1 MIIRVKE
8 NKIYLHG
15 TIWQGDDTQFAYHF
29 RDIVDKYDNLDVHI
43 HTNGGSV
50 FAANFI
56 MSQLSSSK
64 AKIHYI
70 IDGVAASMGFYMV
83 LTGDKV
89 SMVDNGF
96 IMAHAPSGSTHGT
109 AAEHRDTA
117 VLLDGIEI
125 NFLNK
130 VIAKTG
136 WSKKKAEKLLVGD
149 NWYSA
154 EQALKAG
161 FINHIIKAKTDVK
174 INDVNALDQQEVF
187 GRFAAILVDKK
198 PKNKTQKS
206 HKMKKELIEA
216 LGLSSVT
223 AESSDTAVMEAVQ
236 SHITGKLAVVQ
247 GKLDTAVAQNTT
259 LVDAAKTQTTA
270 KIDMLLAPLVGKVS
284 KEKIEMYRG
293 IGNTSGIKALEG
305 VLEGVT
311 PRKGLKDT
319 IVPGATSTVDKTW
332 EEFQKDPQGQKELEK
347 LSQSDPE
354 AYLALGKEKFGDN
367 WKA

>member
-29 RDIVDKYDNLDVHI
+29 RDMVDKYDDIDVHL

-56 MSQLSSSK
+56 MSQLSSCK

-70 IDGVAASMGFYMV
+70 IDGIAASMGFYMI
-83 LTGDKV
+83 LTGNKV

-96 IMAHAPSGSTHGT
+96 IMAHAPAGSTRGT
-109 AAEHRDTA
+109 AADHRDTA
-117 VLLDGIEI
+117 ILLDGIEI
-125 NFLNK
+125 NFLKK

-149 NWYSA
+149 NWFSA
-154 EQALKAG
+154 EQALEAG
-161 FINHIIKAKTDVK
+161 FINHIIKAKNDVK
-174 INDVNALDQQEVF
+174 IDDVNALDEQEVF

-223 AESSDTAVMEAVQ
+223 AESSDTAVIAAVE
-236 SHITGKLAVVQ
+236 SHITGKVNVVQ
-247 GKLDTAVAQNTT
+247 AKLDTAEQEKDNLET
-259 LVDAAKTQTTA
+259 AAKDSRTA
-270 KIDMLLAPLVGKVS
+270 KIDALLAPLTNKIS

-293 IGNTSGIKALEG
+293 IGNTSGIEALEG

-319 IVPGATSTVDKTW
+319 IVPGATATADKSW
-332 EEFQKDPQGQKELEK
+332 EEYQKDPQGQKELEK

-354 AYLALGKEKFGDN
+354 AYLALGKEKFGKN